1 LEALR
6 PLVPLD
12 DDAFDNMVRKAAHIN
27 PVHELL
33 VFGAGFALGI
43 LSATASSADAG
54 FSWLG
59 AYWFLAM
66 GLMYGI
72 LAWTVY
78 VSVISTRV
86 NAAIHRK
93 PLQFDILD
101 PAPFEAVGR
110 QSLLLAL
117 VFVGGITLSL
127 LLSFQIE
134 NMTTPAFWLINLLL
148 VLLVVLIF
156 FMNMRPTHQ
165 VLAAAK
171 RGELSVVQDHIQR
184 LSRELVNRLDRGQ
197 DTGNLPGEI
206 NALTLYEERLQA
218 ARTWP
223 YNTHMLRTLFFSVLI
238 PVGSLLVR
246 LGFEL
251 LFW

>member
-1 LEALR
+1 MEESPSLFERMIGRSRPVWVTLLASTLLLALPFAAVLLDGALGEMLQEGQWRVLLLPSVIIIYIILVSPLMMHMGEQVLEALR
-6 PLVPLD
+6 PLVQLD

-43 LSATASSADAG
+43 LSATASSMDG
-54 FSWLG
+54 GLTWLRI
-59 AYWFLAM
+59 YWLLAM
-66 GLMYGI
+66 GLMYAI
-72 LAWTVY
+72 LGWTIY

-86 NAAIHRK
+86 NAAIHRQ

-101 PAPFEAVGR
+101 PTPFEAVGR

-156 FMNMRPTHQ
+156 FLNMRPT
-165 VLAAAK
+165 
-171 RGELSVVQDHIQR
+171 
-184 LSRELVNRLDRGQ
+184 
-197 DTGNLPGEI
+197 
-206 NALTLYEERLQA
+206 
-218 ARTWP
+218 
-223 YNTHMLRTLFFSVLI
+223 
-238 PVGSLLVR
+238 
-246 LGFEL
+246 
-251 LFW
+251 